1 MGRKVTVIPPTI
13 SLQTHLPT
21 TQKVKRKVAGYA
33 RVSTDFEE
41 QLTSYEAQV
50 DYYTKYIQERE
61 DWEFVK
67 VYTDEGI
74 SATSTVHRD
83 GFNQMVAD
91 ALDGKIDL
99 IVTKSVSRFARNT
112 VDSLTTVRKLKEK
125 GVEVFFEKEDIYT
138 LDSKGE
144 LLITIMSSL
153 AQEESRPISEN
164 VTWGQRKRF
173 ADGKVSLPYKHF
185 LGYRKGADGLPE
197 IVPEEAEIV
206 RSIYR
211 WFMEG
216 MTPYKIACI
225 LVEKGIPTPSGKEQ
239 WHLSTV
245 KSILTN
251 EKYKGSAL
259 LQKKFTVDFLT
270 KKTKVNEGEVPQY
283 YVEESHPAIIS
294 PEEFELVQAE
304 MARRKEL
311 GKRYHSGNIF
321 TAKIVCGECGGFYGP
336 KIWHS
341 NSRYRRVIW
350 RCNKKYTNDCYC
362 KTPHIDEDTIKQG
375 FLKAY
380 NQLLTDKGS
389 VLSLCEM
396 LLHAFSDCSDLDAK
410 MSVLGDE
417 EKQITKNIREMVVIN
432 SRTVQKQPEY
442 TLEYQSYE
450 REYEALKAKYQKLQA
465 EKLDRINK
473 TTVIQDFMEQIK
485 KRKEP
490 IKVFSSDVWL
500 TAIETVT
507 ICEKGEL
514 QFRFKNGTEITV

>member
-1 MGRKVTVIPPTI
+1 MNK
-13 SLQTHLPT
+13 
-21 TQKVKRKVAGYA
+21 
-33 RVSTDFEE
+33 
-41 QLTSYEAQV
+41 
-50 DYYTKYIQERE
+50 
-61 DWEFVK
+61 
-67 VYTDEGI
+67 
-74 SATSTVHRD
+74 
-83 GFNQMVAD
+83 
-91 ALDGKIDL
+91 
-99 IVTKSVSRFARNT
+99 
-112 VDSLTTVRKLKEK
+112 
-125 GVEVFFEKEDIYT
+125 
-138 LDSKGE
+138 
-144 LLITIMSSL
+144 
-153 AQEESRPISEN
+153 
-164 VTWGQRKRF
+164 
-173 ADGKVSLPYKHF
+173 
-185 LGYRKGADGLPE
+185 
-197 IVPEEAEIV
+197 
-206 RSIYR
+206 
-211 WFMEG
+211 
-216 MTPYKIACI
+216 
-225 LVEKGIPTPSGKEQ
+225 
-239 WHLSTV
+239 
-245 KSILTN
+245 